1 MKLHAERRPRLGS
14 PGAPLRRSRKLRVAP
29 RGALTAPSRDFQQQG
44 RRGREGV
51 AVSHAASRSRV
62 AIPPPYT
69 RVSSPRVRPVTH
81 TPHPPP
87 GGQGC
92 VAQPPA
98 WKGLFKSCPTSGE
111 RRGAGTGRRRGPPG
125 RAWGSG
131 SGRGSPRHSYV
142 CQGAADAAARDKVK
156 GERRDR
162 GQTRQP
168 PRWEAAPRSTGS
180 ANPAKAG
187 GRGRGGTGGR
197 RPREPGPPRGSEAGG
212 GGGRRLLS
220 RRSRAQI
227 ASTRPP
233 IPPPLRAPPRP
244 SASRSPSCSRARI

>member
-1 MKLHAERRPRLGS
+1 MKLRAERRPRLDS
-14 PGAPLRRSRKLRVAP
+14 PGAPLRSPRKLRVAP
-29 RGALTAPSRDFQQQG
+29 RGALTAPSRDFQQRG

-51 AVSHAASRSRV
+51 AVSHAESRSRV

-69 RVSSPRVRPVTH
+69 RVSSPRA
-81 TPHPPP
+81 PPP
-87 GGQGC
+87 PRVGRDVSRSPRRGKGSLK
-92 VAQPPA
+92 AAPPA
-98 WKGLFKSCPTSGE
+98 GSGE

-131 SGRGSPRHSYV
+131 SGRGSPRRSYV

-180 ANPAKAG
+180 ANRAKAG

-197 RPREPGPPRGSEAGG
+197 RPREPGPPRGSGAGG